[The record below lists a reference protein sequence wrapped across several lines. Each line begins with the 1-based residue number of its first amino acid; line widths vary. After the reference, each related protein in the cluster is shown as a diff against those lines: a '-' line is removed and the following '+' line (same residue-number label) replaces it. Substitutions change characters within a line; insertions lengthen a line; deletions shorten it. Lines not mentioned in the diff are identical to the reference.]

1 MLLHLSRLR
10 FASNR
15 ERYTV
20 ASDVRAAHR
29 FVMSHFPHVDGDPR
43 AELGVLWR
51 FEDEDDPHLL
61 VQSLVP
67 PTTIVETKAFDP
79 GGPENGTLLR
89 FRVVANPSVKKKREG
104 RRNSARVGIRG
115 ETDQLA
121 WLEMRLAGAL
131 AWSDAGDVRIA
142 VPQRH
147 FGKGKQRV
155 VVDAVG
161 FDGVGHVVDHTQLAA
176 VIANGVGPAK
186 AFGCGLLS
194 IARA

>member
-10 FASNR
+10 FATNR
-15 ERYTV
+15 ERYTA

-29 FVMSHFPHVDGDPR
+29 FVMSHFPDVDGDPR
-43 AELGVLWR
+43 DELGVLWR
-51 FEDEDDPHLL
+51 FEDEDEPHLL

-67 PTTIVETKAFDP
+67 PATVVETKTFDP

-104 RRNSARVGIRG
+104 RRNSARVGIPG

-121 WLEMRLAGAL
+121 WLEKRLAGAL
-131 AWSDAGDVRIA
+131 AWSDASDVRIA
-142 VPQRH
+142 APQRH
-147 FGKGKQRV
+147 SGRGKQRV
-155 VVDAVG
+155 VVDAVV
-161 FDGVGHVVDHTQLAA
+161 FDGVGRVVDRTRLAA
-176 VIANGVGPAK
+176 VVTNGIGPAK